1 MRVMTSRFHNKKIA
15 EMDVVP
21 VAIALG
27 VPGFPLGFKVRAK
40 SKLIVPDRWMLNKQ
54 VTQERYRQAYRAKLD
69 EAGYPAIKAE
79 LEAISRA
86 NGGRDLVLLCWE
98 DIRKPG
104 EWCHRT
110 MFAEWWAEHSGQG
123 VLELESGQTVG
134 GGGPVESPVPQLVQG
149 SLF

>member
-1 MRVMTSRFHNKKIA
+1 
-15 EMDVVP
+15 
-21 VAIALG
+21 
-27 VPGFPLGFKVRAK
+27 
-40 SKLIVPDRWMLNKQ
+40 
-54 VTQERYRQAYRAKLD
+54 
-69 EAGYPAIKAE
+69 
-79 LEAISRA
+79 
-86 NGGRDLVLLCWE
+86 LVLLCWE